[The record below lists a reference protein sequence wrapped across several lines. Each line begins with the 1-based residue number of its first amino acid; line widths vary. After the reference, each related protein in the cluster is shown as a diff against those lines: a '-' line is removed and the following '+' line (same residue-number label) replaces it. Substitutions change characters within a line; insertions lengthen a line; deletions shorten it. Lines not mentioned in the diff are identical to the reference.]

1 MPASRSLLW
10 ALKPQEAP
18 HFGRGGHS
26 SRSSKSPGVWDQLR
40 LAVTP
45 RQSALRLG
53 PHKSWSNVFSYLT
66 LYHSP
71 GLNHMPNL
79 HMGFIPIGSTQEPMA
94 RFQEPVARLQFQEGG
109 LASRLLPLTNT
120 ILLLRGHEIL
130 GLQNGP
136 DMLIFFWLCLW
147 HLVPPIREWTH
158 APCIGSME
166 SYPLDRQETPWYADF
181 EWLMSDTS
189 GFPGGA
195 SDKEPSD
202 SHWIPGSGRSPWR
215 RAWQPSPVF
224 LPGESHGQR
233 SLVGHSPWGHKASVT
248 TKVT

>member
-18 HFGRGGHS
+18 HFGRGGRS

-45 RQSALRLG
+45 RQSALSLD

-94 RFQEPVARLQFQEGG
+94 RFQEPVARFQFQEGG

-120 ILLLRGHEIL
+120 ILLLRAHEIL

-136 DMLIFFWLCLW
+136 DMLIFFWLCL
-147 HLVPPIREWTH
+147 
-158 APCIGSME
+158 
-166 SYPLDRQETPWYADF
+166 
-181 EWLMSDTS
+181 
-189 GFPGGA
+189 
-195 SDKEPSD
+195 
-202 SHWIPGSGRSPWR
+202 
-215 RAWQPSPVF
+215 
-224 LPGESHGQR
+224 
-233 SLVGHSPWGHKASVT
+233 
-248 TKVT
+248 